1 MFSSFHLTARAGQM
15 LAAFLTA
22 AALAACSTDEPTVPR
37 ASIPGGAS
45 AAVASSAKGCFPKC
59 EPEQILYVKAD
70 PIAQPWPGHIWVMNP
85 DTTGKTQITFGNGD
99 DDYPAWSPNY
109 KKVVF
114 STDRRGKFA
123 YELFVVN
130 ADGTGLKALT
140 TSVNQS
146 RDEYASW
153 APDGSKIYFTRTTP
167 DFAKATSH
175 SEIWSVNANGT
186 GLTKVSNDSANLYFP
201 SVSPDGKKIVVSRL
215 ATSSWGDARL
225 YTMNTDGTGMA
236 MLTDGWL
243 GDSEPA
249 WSPDGTKVAFTCR
262 AGFVDYRDV
271 CIVNADGTDRKGI
284 ITWPGEQMNPTF
296 SRDGSRIVFESYPDD
311 IPRLYSVKVDGT
323 SPMQISPGGPS
334 AYFSAAW
341 SR

>member
-1 MFSSFHLTARAGQM
+1 MFSSFHVTARAGQM

-22 AALAACSTDEPTVPR
+22 AAIAACGTDEPTAPR
-37 ASIPGGAS
+37 ASSPGGPS
-45 AAVASSAKGCFPKC
+45 AAVASARGCVPKC
-59 EPEQILYVKAD
+59 GADQILFVKAD
-70 PIAQPWPGHIWVMNP
+70 PIAQPWPGHIWVMNA
-85 DTTGKTQITFGNGD
+85 DTTGKTQLTFGNGD

-114 STDRRGKFA
+114 STNRRG
-123 YELFVVN
+123 YWELFVVN
-130 ADGTGLKALT
+130 ADGTGLKPLT
-140 TSVNQS
+140 DAVNQS
-146 RDEYASW
+146 SDLYASW

-186 GLTKVSNDSANLYFP
+186 GLAKVSNDSANLYFP
-201 SVSPDGKKIVVSRL
+201 SVSPDGKKIVVARL
-215 ATSSWGDARL
+215 ASASWGDARL

-243 GDSEPA
+243 GDGEPS

-262 AGFVDYRDV
+262 EGFVDYRDV
-271 CIVNADGTDRKGI
+271 CVVNADGTDRKAI
-284 ITWPGEQMNPTF
+284 IAWQGQQTNPSF
-296 SRDGSRIVFESYPDD
+296 SRDGSRIVFESYPDGY
-311 IPRLYSVKVDGT
+311 PRLYSVKLDGT
-323 SPMQISPGGPS
+323 SPMQLTPVVRS
-334 AYFSAAW
+334 AYYNAAW